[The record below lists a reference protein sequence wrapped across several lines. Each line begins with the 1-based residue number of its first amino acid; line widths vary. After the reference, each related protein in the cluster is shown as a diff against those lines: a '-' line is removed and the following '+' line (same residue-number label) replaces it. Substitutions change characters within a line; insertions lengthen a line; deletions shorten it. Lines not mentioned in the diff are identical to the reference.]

1 MQRSAV
7 FHGCDWLAMSGRVC
21 FAAALMSTPLAA
33 SAQQNAPLKT
43 TPTQQQQIP
52 WPVALGMRTAALE
65 RSWTVIDKVVLVPDG
80 ATYLDEISKWSEAGH
95 WPVLFEDDLYAPL
108 FVRGFEPLRVERRAS
123 VGALPTDRRERE
135 KRMMTVAAEAITDGA
150 VDIVDACARRG
161 FSPSMV
167 VIANADDP
175 AWTAAVALAALRG
188 APIHFTDQS
197 FGAPSDTLDAK
208 GFVALSNE
216 LEIAAER
223 TGLPWKD
230 LGDAIDAFVICRAVA
245 NKCVPNLEANLQL
258 AIPSGPFAT
267 TPGQPL
273 ATINTLG
280 RLKSG
285 QFWSMGSCI
294 FGSEAR
300 SAYVAMASTFTPRK
314 SAWLINGYAI
324 GGGWVDYSSQAA
336 REPLTTQGIVSE
348 VWEKDSATLASWRML
363 LMGGF
368 GGDAFLINS
377 HGMSNQ
383 FGLYGDGT
391 ANIGDVPLF
400 DRPAMVHFIHSF
412 SLERAG
418 SSDTVGG
425 RFIDH
430 GAYAYFGSVYEPLL
444 NAFVTPKMLADRVG
458 FFVPFLIAA
467 RVAEGQF
474 ARPWRTSAYGDPL
487 ALLATPSKI
496 GVKRIA
502 AAGDDATQAPTLAA
516 SAGAALV
523 RFRDNKD
530 PSALVEAMRD
540 LELCGNDAKVMQI
553 WELAS
558 STTAAPAAAEFAL
571 GALFRARK
579 FDEFAVAYAQAS
591 HRSAWATD
599 MLWHLAGARLFAIS
613 DARFIALLGKNPRGP
628 DVALDLGMLKPAGL
642 RVLGRAGW
650 DAICNAA
657 ARDADVPA
665 RARIDTV
672 R

>member
-1 MQRSAV
+1 
-7 FHGCDWLAMSGRVC
+7 MSGRASFVSVLLAAHVSVSAHGAPQQTVPQP
-21 FAAALMSTPLAA
+21 AAAAR
-33 SAQQNAPLKT
+33 
-43 TPTQQQQIP
+43 QQIP
-52 WPVALGMRTAALE
+52 WPVTLGMRTAALE
-65 RSWTVIDKVVLVPDG
+65 RSWNVIDKVVLVPDG

-95 WPVLFEDDLYAPL
+95 WPVLFEDDLYAPM

-123 VGALPTDRRERE
+123 VGALATDRRERE
-135 KRMMTVAAEAITDGA
+135 KQMQAVAAEAIHDGT
-150 VDIVDACARRG
+150 VDVLDACARRG
-161 FSPSMV
+161 FAPSMV
-167 VIANADDP
+167 IIANADDP
-175 AWTAAVALAALRG
+175 AWTAAVALSALRG
-188 APIHFTDQS
+188 APIHFTNQP

-208 GFVALSNE
+208 SFTALSNE

-230 LGDAIDAFVICRAVA
+230 LGDAIDAFVICRDVA
-245 NKCVPNLEANLQL
+245 NKCVPNLDANLQL
-258 AIPSGPFAT
+258 AIPSGPFT
-267 TPGQPL
+267 TAPGQPL

-300 SAYVAMASTFTPRK
+300 SAYVAMAATFTPRK
-314 SAWLINGYAI
+314 SAWLINGYAL
-324 GGGWVDYSSQAA
+324 GGGWVDYSVQPAQETFA
-336 REPLTTQGIVSE
+336 KQGILSE

-368 GGDAFLINS
+368 GGDAFVINS

-383 FGLYGDGT
+383 FGLYADGT

-418 SSDTVGG
+418 SPDTVGG

-458 FFVPFLIAA
+458 YLVPFLLAA
-467 RVAEGQF
+467 RVVEGSF

-502 AAGDDATQAPTLAA
+502 ANADKAALTETTLAA

-530 PSALVEAMRD
+530 PNALVEAMRD
-540 LELCGNDAKVMQI
+540 LELCGNDAKVLQI

-579 FDEFAVAYAQAS
+579 FDEFAMAYAQAS
-591 HRSAWATD
+591 HRNAWAND

-628 DVALDLGMLKPAGL
+628 DVALDLGMLKPAAL
-642 RVLGRAGW
+642 RVLGREGW
-650 DAICNAA
+650 EAICNAA